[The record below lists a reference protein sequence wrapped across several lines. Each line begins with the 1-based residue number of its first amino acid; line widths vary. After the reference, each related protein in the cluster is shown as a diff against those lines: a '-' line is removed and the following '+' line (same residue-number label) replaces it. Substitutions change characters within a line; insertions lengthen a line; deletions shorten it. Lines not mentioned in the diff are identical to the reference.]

1 MAQTQPTT
9 RSSIKAFQLLKDYER
24 RSLAHAV
31 GLPEQVEVQD
41 VWSGIGFRL
50 GEDRLVVAMDEI
62 REIIE
67 FPSLTAVPGASNWLL
82 GVANVR
88 GTLAAIVD
96 LRGFLEGNETPLT
109 PRSRLLLVMQEGSF
123 LGLLVDEVIGM
134 RRFRQEETADE
145 TVMGDRP
152 VGPFLAREY
161 LQDELRWGVFDLEAL
176 LRQPEFMQAA
186 A

>member
-1 MAQTQPTT
+1 MAQTQST
-9 RSSIKAFQLLKDYER
+9 RQAYLKAFQLLKDYER

-50 GEDRLVVAMDEI
+50 GEDHLVVAMGEI

-96 LRGFLEGNETPLT
+96 LRGFLEGNETPVT
-109 PRSRLLLVMQEGSF
+109 PRSRVLLVMQEGSF

-134 RRFRQEETADE
+134 RRFREEEVAE
-145 TVMGDRP
+145 SSMGDDA
-152 VGPFLAREY
+152 VGLFLSREY
-161 LQDELRWGVFDLEAL
+161 VQDGQRWGVFDLETL
-176 LRQPEFMQAA
+176 LTQPDFMQAA

>member
-1 MAQTQPTT
+1 MEHSRTT
-9 RSSIKAFQLLKDYER
+9 GRTDVNPFQLLKDFER

-50 GEDRLVVAMDEI
+50 DNDRLVVAMGSI

-67 FPSLTAVPGASNWLL
+67 FPPLTRIPGSSSWLL

-96 LRGFLEGNETPLT
+96 LRGFLEGTESSIT
-109 PRSRLLLVMQEGSF
+109 PRSRVLLVAQEGSF

-134 RRFRQEETADE
+134 RRFRDEERATEAALADK
-145 TVMGDRP
+145 D
-152 VGPFLAREY
+152 VGAFVAREY
-161 LQDELRWGVFDLEAL
+161 VQEGQRWGVFDLEGL
-176 LRQPEFMQAA
+176 IRSPDFIQAA